1 MPQPLTLS
9 FSPST
14 IDALGIKMYSRLP
27 YALAEIVANAYD
39 ANAKNVSI
47 KLYDND
53 PQNKYIIVSDDGIGM
68 SYDEIN
74 NKFLVIGRHRRETGE
89 ARDINGRKITGK
101 KGLGKLALFGIGKV
115 IYIETTS
122 AGEANYTNFCLDW
135 DAIIN
140 THDGTYNPKT
150 EFKQKTNNAISG
162 TTITLKKLTRET
174 NFNLLDTAIS
184 LSKMF
189 NILGDEFQ
197 VRISKND
204 NEEIL
209 LTKELKYQ
217 NIDAQKEW
225 DFTNDILPNIDD
237 EYEFKNLLTGK
248 IIATPKPM
256 PADLRGITLYANG
269 RLINTPGF
277 FGVSEAG
284 HAFTY
289 LTGYINA
296 DFIDEFDE
304 DLISTDRQ
312 SLSWEL
318 PQAEKLQKYLQK
330 VMKFLVKDWSVMRKQ
345 KKQEKVIERTGVN
358 INDWLAK
365 VPNELKDKIQDI
377 ITETGERPEVNDED
391 FTNTV
396 KNLHILLPEY
406 TYFHYRQLHEYI
418 KAASEHEYKTGN
430 YYAALLEAS
439 KQYSE
444 AIKNKIQSLN
454 LNEAIPD
461 NIPDRNLMG
470 MAFGQKDTKLLK
482 VFENAR
488 KTNGGRFEPSLIGD
502 LEDAQ
507 QLLSMGIIAGY
518 RNPIAHI
525 IRKELQDTGVL
536 TEQHCLDALSLL
548 SSLFS
553 RLDNAVA
560 TPTQEP
566 KAD

>member
-1 MPQPLTLS
+1 MPDPLTLS

-39 ANAKNVSI
+39 AGAKNVYI
-47 KLYDND
+47 KLYDED
-53 PQNKYIIVSDDGIGM
+53 PQNKYIVVSDDGIGM

-74 NKFLVIGRHRRETGE
+74 SKFLVIGRHRRETGE
-89 ARDINGRKITGK
+89 NREINGRKITGK

-115 IYIETTS
+115 IDIETTS
-122 AGEANYTNFCLDW
+122 AGEAVLTKFCLDW

-140 THDGTYNPKT
+140 THNGTYNPKT
-150 EFKQKTNNAISG
+150 DFIPKPDPQVSG

-174 NFNLLDTAIS
+174 NFNLDDTAIA

-189 NILGDEFQ
+189 NILGDEFM
-197 VRISKND
+197 VHISKND
-204 NEEIL
+204 KNTII

-217 NIDAQKEW
+217 NIEAQKEW
-225 DFTNDILPNIDD
+225 DFSRDILPNVDD
-237 EYEFKNLLTGK
+237 DYEFKDLLGGK

-289 LTGYINA
+289 LTGYIEA

-312 SLSWEL
+312 SLSWEM

-330 VMKFLVKDWSVMRKQ
+330 VMKFLVKDWSSMRKQ
-345 KKQEKVIERTGVN
+345 KKLENVVTKTGVN
-358 INDWLAK
+358 VPEWLDK
-365 VPNELKDKIQDI
+365 VPEELKSKIQDI
-377 ITETGERPEVNDED
+377 INNIEVKPEVNDED
-391 FTNTV
+391 FSQTV
-396 KNLHILLPEY
+396 KNLHALLPEY
-406 TYFHYRQLHEYI
+406 TYFHYRRLHKCVKE
-418 KAASEHEYKTGN
+418 ASEQEYKTGN
-430 YYAALLEAS
+430 FYAALLEAS
-439 KQYSE
+439 KQYVGAVRYLVRE
-444 AIKNKIQSLN
+444 LN
-454 LNEAIPD
+454 RHVPEH
-461 NIPDRNLMG
+461 DRNIMG
-470 MAFGQKDTKLLK
+470 WAFGQKADKPVK
-482 VFENAR
+482 VFENFR
-488 KTNGGRFEPSLIGD
+488 MTDGNRFDPGLIGG

-507 QLLSMGIIAGY
+507 QLLSEGVIAGY

-525 IRKELQDTGVL
+525 VRKELQQTGVI
-536 TEQHCLDALSLL
+536 TEQHCLDALSLI

-553 RLDNAVA
+553 RLDNAVVK
-560 TPTQEP
+560 ESE
-566 KAD
+566 